1 MSLFSKEKQII
12 TKKQESP
19 ILPEFPD
26 IPDDNEI
33 PSYESTLE
41 AIKKEVGTDIPM
53 RETSIERKL
62 PSATPDFSQSVMPS
76 QNIGDDKPVFVK
88 LDNYKE
94 ALAQLTELKKKV
106 DEAET
111 LINQLEQLKNEENIK
126 LENWK
131 HNLQSMKDRLLSLDK
146 GLFEA

>member
-1 MSLFSKEKQII
+1 
-12 TKKQESP
+12 
-19 ILPEFPD
+19 
-26 IPDDNEI
+26 
-33 PSYESTLE
+33 
-41 AIKKEVGTDIPM
+41 
-53 RETSIERKL
+53 
-62 PSATPDFSQSVMPS
+62 MPS